1 METVIVLNFDYTPLN
16 VTSIRRGFVLV
27 DKGKAEI
34 LKEYDDPIITTVGRL
49 VKPLIIRLLKFI
61 NYHNKKDLKISRQ
74 RIYQRDG
81 FQCVY
86 CGTYKNLTID
96 HVMPK
101 SRGGANSWEN
111 MVTCCFT
118 CNSKKGSKTPEE
130 ANMSMRV
137 RPYKPSVFSELVAGR
152 AANIWQSLQKEIFN

>member
-1 METVIVLNFDYTPLN
+1 
-16 VTSIRRGFVLV
+16 V

-86 CGTYKNLTID
+86 CGTHKNLTID